1 MTWLL
6 TARLVFLIVLT
17 ATASLVVWA
26 ATTGRD

>member
-6 TARLVFLIVLT
+6 ATRLVFLIVLT
-17 ATASLVVWA
+17 ATTSLVVWA